1 VIVIGPFMPGL
12 PPTVANFDYTI
23 FANHAGGIDSPY
35 VGRALHVQPGS
46 TAILHQG
53 VWSGNEFPVTN
64 FDSPVSG
71 DIHGLETMITG
82 TVNFVPP
89 GAPDFDYHIF
99 GNSAAR
105 DHAIDSS
112 EPTDID
118 GESRTIF
125 APPDIGADEYVPI
138 VLTAAPGGA
147 GRLLLI
153 WRPNASIAANTS
165 HYSIIVTPEPGTNPP
180 PMGSPIDAGTATS
193 FVLDSLSDT
202 RTYTLSVQA
211 LTDTDLVIET
221 SNTVVAMPLPY
232 AVFLPLLTQ

>member
-1 VIVIGPFMPGL
+1 
-12 PPTVANFDYTI
+12 
-23 FANHAGGIDSPY
+23 
-35 VGRALHVQPGS
+35 
-46 TAILHQG
+46 LHQG
-53 VWSGNEFPVTN
+53 LWSDNQFPDIN
-64 FDSPVSG
+64 SDSPVRG
-71 DIHGLETMITG
+71 DIYGLETMITG
-82 TVNFVPP
+82 TANFVSP
-89 GAPDFDYHIF
+89 GAPNFDYHIF

-138 VLTAAPGGA
+138 VLTAAPSGA
-147 GRLLLI
+147 GRLLLN
-153 WRPNASIAANTS
+153 WRPNAVLAANTS
-165 HYSIIVTPEPGTNPP
+165 HYSIIVEPEPGANPP

-221 SNTVVAMPLPY
+221 SNTVVTMPLPY
-232 AVFLPLLTQ
+232 ATFLSLLTQ